1 MKLFLDFHPK
11 FSISNNMCTDIWYFG
26 PVWSTW
32 TSHGIHGRHYDS
44 DQHYLKEK
52 YISKQ
57 TTHALPQN
65 CRVRYYPKSAK
76 YRIFKGNFKTFYAM
90 IFLSRGNCNLQ
101 KYSYHPYFWGK
112 SQNILSS
119 IIWMIVSYDDVFTT
133 IIGTSVIFMNSLLL
147 IGYVYF
153 DFTKNKS

>member
-1 MKLFLDFHPK
+1 MLRKRCKKATREQIILKLFLDFHPK
-11 FSISNNMCTDIWYFG
+11 FSISNNMCTDIWYSG
-26 PVWSTW
+26 SVWSTW

-76 YRIFKGNFKTFYAM
+76 YRIFKGNFRTF
-90 IFLSRGNCNLQ
+90 LCNDFFYRAGIAIY
-101 KYSYHPYFWGK
+101 K
-112 SQNILSS
+112 NIL
-119 IIWMIVSYDDVFTT
+119 IIP
-133 IIGTSVIFMNSLLL
+133 IFEVNPKIFSLALS
-147 IGYVYF
+147 GW
-153 DFTKNKS
+153 